1 MPFPIAAYQHNVFF
15 DFAGNL
21 IGLVLVFSFLVPLGL
36 MLKALVNEREARL
49 RELLLIM
56 GTPLPVYYASIL
68 ITYGLTF
75 IIIGVIGALEIGLS
89 VYTHTDLS
97 LVLVPNLTPTPTLT
111 LTFIT
116 LTLTISLTLTLL

>member
-56 GTPLPVYYASIL
+56 GDPNPNPNPNPDPNPNHYPCCSSWVTL
-68 ITYGLTF
+68 
-75 IIIGVIGALEIGLS
+75 AL
-89 VYTHTDLS
+89 
-97 LVLVPNLTPTPTLT
+97 TLT
-111 LTFIT
+111 LTHAAHHG
-116 LTLTISLTLTLL
+116 

>member
-1 MPFPIAAYQHNVFF
+1 MPWPYGVPFPIAAYQHNVFF

-56 GTPLPVYYASIL
+56 GTPPPVYYAYSCP
-68 ITYGLTF
+68 YP
-75 IIIGVIGALEIGLS
+75 
-89 VYTHTDLS
+89 Y
-97 LVLVPNLTPTPTLT
+97 PYP
-111 LTFIT
+111 
-116 LTLTISLTLTLL
+116 